1 MSLEEAHWRLSYYP
15 AVAAGLRNRGVLRE
29 GAPADVVV
37 YDYERLDSGP
47 QERLWDY
54 PEGEMRLVQKAT
66 GYERIIVN
74 GVTTFVEGEC
84 TDETPGRLLRH
95 GTD

>member
-1 MSLEEAHWRLSYYP
+1 MPR
-15 AVAAGLRNRGVLRE
+15 
-29 GAPADVVV
+29 ADIIV
-37 YDYERLDSGP
+37 YDYDRLDSGP

-54 PEGEMRLVQKAT
+54 PAGRCAWCKRRV

-74 GVTTFVEGEC
+74 GVTTFIDGEC
-84 TDETPGRLLRH
+84 TDDTPGKLLRH